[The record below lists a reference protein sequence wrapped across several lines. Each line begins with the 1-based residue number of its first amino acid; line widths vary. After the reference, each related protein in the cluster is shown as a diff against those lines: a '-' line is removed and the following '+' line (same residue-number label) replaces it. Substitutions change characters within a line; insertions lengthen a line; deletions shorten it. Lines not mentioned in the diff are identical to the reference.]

1 MKLRAYIVSLL
12 VALATMSVAAP
23 RYSTGGVSHW
33 LGISLTGVEATPI
46 LDKKTD
52 AYAKAGGGGQL
63 TLLYELHKGHFFF
76 NAGLGA
82 DYIVTNCALDAYH
95 DEFPRVD
102 FTGEPVLYRYVY
114 SDLKEQQ
121 TQVRILLPV
130 QFGYRFGRWVYAGL
144 GATVRFQP
152 IMNKTVTTVRMF
164 TEGEYERF
172 IQPIRN
178 APAYDY
184 RAEAEYKGNSLVR
197 SATNEVALEAEVG
210 ARIPLKA
217 VQMRIGAYVGYDLP
231 LQSYNAKRANMTLID
246 YTEDPK
252 IRFNS
257 LLDSPVL
264 NKDAQRVRA
273 GLRVTFLFNVTRK
286 TSSCMCMND

>member
-82 DYIVTNCALDAYH
+82 DYIVTNCALDAYA
-95 DEFPRVD
+95 DAFPRVD

-152 IMNKTVTTVRMF
+152 IMNKTVTTARMF

>member
-76 NAGLGA
+76 NAGVGA

-152 IMNKTVTTVRMF
+152 IMNKTASTARMF

>member
-1 MKLRAYIVSLL
+1 MKLRAYIVSFMA
-12 VALATMSVAAP
+12 ALTTMSVAAP
-23 RYSTGGVSHW
+23 RYSTGSVSHW

-82 DYIVTNCALDAYH
+82 DYIVTNCALDAYA
-95 DEFPRVD
+95 DAFPRVD

-114 SDLKEQQ
+114 SNLKEQQ
-121 TQVRILLPV
+121 TQVRILMPV
-130 QFGYRFGRWVYAGL
+130 QFGYRFGKWVYAGL

-152 IMNKTVTTVRMF
+152 IMNKTVTTARMF

-231 LQSYNAKRANMTLID
+231 LQSYSSKRANMTLID

>member
-12 VALATMSVAAP
+12 ALLTTMSVAAP
-23 RYSTGGVSHW
+23 RYGTNRLSHW

-46 LDKKTD
+46 LGKKTD

-76 NAGLGA
+76 NAGVGA
-82 DYIVTNCALDAYH
+82 DYIVTNCALDAYANA
-95 DEFPRVD
+95 FPRVD

-152 IMNKTVTTVRMF
+152 IMNKTVTTARMF

-197 SATNEVALEAEVG
+197 SATNELAVEAEVG
-210 ARIPLKA
+210 ARIPLKG

-231 LQSYNAKRANMTLID
+231 LQSYKNKRANMTLID
-246 YTEDPK
+246 YSEDPN

-264 NKDAQRVRA
+264 SKDAQRVRA
-273 GLRVTFLFNVTRK
+273 GLRVTFLFNVTRN
-286 TSSCMCMND
+286 TSACMCMTE

>member
-1 MKLRAYIVSLL
+1 MKLRTYIVSLMVL
-12 VALATMSVAAP
+12 LAEMSVAAP

-52 AYAKAGGGGQL
+52 AYAKAGGGGQV

-82 DYIVTNCALDAYH
+82 DYIVTNCALDAYA
-95 DEFPRVD
+95 DAFPRVD

-114 SDLKEQQ
+114 SDLKEQE
-121 TQVRILLPV
+121 TQVRILMPI
-130 QFGYRFGRWVYAGL
+130 QFGYRFGDWVYVGL
-144 GATVRFQP
+144 GAAVRFQP
-152 IMNKTVTTVRMF
+152 IENKTSSTARMF

-184 RAEAEYKGNSLVR
+184 RAESEYKGNSLVR
-197 SATNEVALEAEVG
+197 SAMNEVALEAEVG
-210 ARIPLKA
+210 ARIPLKG
-217 VQMRIGAYVGYDLP
+217 VQMRVGAYVGYDLP
-231 LQSYNAKRANMTLID
+231 LQSYQSKRANMTLMD
-246 YTEDPK
+246 YSEDPN

-264 NKDAQRVRA
+264 NSDAQRVRA
-273 GLRVTFLFNVTRK
+273 GIRVTFLFNVTRNK
-286 TSSCMCMND
+286 SACMCMTE

>member
-1 MKLRAYIVSLL
+1 MKLRTYIVSLL
-12 VALATMSVAAP
+12 VLSATMSVAAP
-23 RYSTGGVSHW
+23 RYSANRLSHW
-33 LGISLTGVEATPI
+33 LGISLTGVEASPI
-46 LDKKTD
+46 LGKKTD
-52 AYAKAGGGGQL
+52 AYAKAGGGGQA

-82 DYIVTNCALDAYH
+82 DYIVTNCALDAYA
-95 DEFPRVD
+95 DAFPRVD
-102 FTGEPVLYRYVY
+102 FTGEPMLYRYVY
-114 SDLKEQQ
+114 SDLKEQE
-121 TQVRILLPV
+121 TQVRILMPI
-130 QFGYRFGRWVYAGL
+130 QFGYRFGDWVYAAL
-144 GATVRFQP
+144 GAAVRFQP
-152 IMNKTVTTVRMF
+152 IVNKTSSTARMF

-178 APAYDY
+178 APEYDY
-184 RAEAEYKGNSLVR
+184 RAEAEYKGSSPVR

-210 ARIPLKA
+210 ARIPLKG

-231 LQSYNAKRANMTLID
+231 LQSYTSKRANMTLMD
-246 YTEDPK
+246 YSEDPN

-273 GLRVTFLFNVTRK
+273 GIRVTFLFDVTRDK
-286 TSSCMCMND
+286 SACMCMTE

>member
-23 RYSTGGVSHW
+23 RYSTGSVSHW

-82 DYIVTNCALDAYH
+82 DYIVTNCALDAYA
-95 DEFPRVD
+95 DAFPRVD

-114 SDLKEQQ
+114 SNLKEQQ
-121 TQVRILLPV
+121 TQVRILMPV
-130 QFGYRFGRWVYAGL
+130 QFGYRFGKWVYAGL

-152 IMNKTVTTVRMF
+152 IMNKIVTTARMF